1 MVDWLN
7 HQWLEPFGPAKCLF
21 GRFLLTLSRIK
32 RPQVMFMV
40 KFSPT
45 ALNFGYDFVVL
56 VHFLGHPVVSHCIS
70 LMVFCLFSN
79 KNFSHYRKYLQQ
91 MGAFLNTTEVSAG
104 SIRSH

>member
-45 ALNFGYDFVVL
+45 ALNFGYDCVLL
-56 VHFLGHPVVSHCIS
+56 VHFLGHPVYRGGTINSFPLPHS
-70 LMVFCLFSN
+70 QLAFFN
-79 KNFSHYRKYLQQ
+79 K
-91 MGAFLNTTEVSAG
+91 LNKFHHVKICRHAG
-104 SIRSH
+104 LIKN

>member
-32 RPQVMFMV
+32 GPQVMFMV

-45 ALNFGYDFVVL
+45 ALNFGYDFVL
-56 VHFLGHPVVSHCIS
+56 LGHFFWDT
-70 LMVFCLFSN
+70 LYFEVF
-79 KNFSHYRKYLQQ
+79 
-91 MGAFLNTTEVSAG
+91 
-104 SIRSH
+104 